1 MNSTAAPESHPGELP
16 DHRKLAIWIFL
27 ASDVIFFGALIAAF
41 VVYRTR
47 SVTGPGPAEVLTL
60 FHATL
65 MTMVL
70 LVSSVTMVLA
80 LTAIRGGNRTRLWRW
95 LLATAAL
102 GLFFL
107 GLKAQEYSTLFSL
120 GVTPSTNIFGSVYFT
135 LTGFHALHVIIGII
149 WILAV
154 SGKALRGGFSQTNYL
169 PVEMVGLYWHFVD
182 MIWVA
187 VFMVVYLMEKLPFM

>member
-1 MNSTAAPESHPGELP
+1 MDTTVHTETHAAELP

-41 VVYRTR
+41 VVYRGR
-47 SVTGPGPAEVLTL
+47 SVSGPGPAQVLTL

-80 LTAIRGGNRTRLWRW
+80 LAAIRGGNRTRMWQW

-102 GLFFL
+102 GIVFL
-107 GLKAQEYSTLFSL
+107 GLKAQEYTTLFRL
-120 GVTPSTNIFGSVYFT
+120 GLTPSTNIFGSVYFT

-154 SGKALRGGFSQTNYL
+154 AGKALRGGFSQTNNL

-187 VFMVVYLMEKLPFM
+187 VFMVVYLIEKLPLM